1 MKKLAS
7 ALVACGAAALSAL
20 TAQSALCQ
28 VAPATAVATAAV
40 TFDVM
45 EFAVEGNTLLPQAL
59 VETILQPYMGPGR
72 SFKDM
77 DAAREAL
84 EKAYQDAGYLSV
96 VVSLPNQRVDAG
108 EVRLDVTEA
117 KVEKLSVTGAEYHLP
132 SKVRGQM
139 PSLQPGVVPY
149 FPQVQQE
156 LAAVQ
161 STDMQVTP
169 LINPGSEA
177 DAIAVDLKV
186 QDAAPVQASFEL
198 SNRQSYNTSKG
209 RVSAS
214 ASYGNLFQLGHR
226 MGFSWQYAP
235 WRPADGN
242 TLTWLYSL
250 PLSQRDDLTVSLTR
264 SHSNTPIVTGDGGN
278 TVTRGNQYS
287 LRWQHD
293 LPARNWPIRQ
303 SFYSSLDIKH
313 NDDQTTLN
321 ETVNSVKP
329 PLRYAV
335 VGLGYNL
342 NWTAKDDSQLG
353 FNTSL
358 STSNHALSGRLV
370 DCDGQQLDQFACK
383 RSGAKPD
390 FLTWRFGMEF
400 KQPFANGWRMN
411 LNAETQLASGPL
423 AAGEQYTLGGKDSVR
438 GYYDYE
444 QSGDWG
450 WTARAEVSSP
460 PLFDLSGWRS
470 LGLVFF
476 DRGFVALIDPLE
488 GQLRR
493 ANLASFGLGWRLE
506 NGKGLLLSLDVA
518 QPIFET
524 QRADNDGKYQLATHR
539 SPRLLAS
546 IRQAF

>member
-1 MKKLAS
+1 MKKLVC
-7 ALVACGAAALSAL
+7 ALVACCAAALSAPSAMSQ
-20 TAQSALCQ
+20 TASATKS
-28 VAPATAVATAAV
+28 APAAV

-96 VVSLPNQRVDAG
+96 VVSLPNQRVDTG

-117 KVEKLSVTGAEYHLP
+117 KVEKLSVKGAEYHLP
-132 SKVRGQM
+132 SKVRSQM
-139 PSLQPGVVPY
+139 PSLQPGQIPY

-161 STDMQVTP
+161 SGDMQVTP
-169 LINPGSEA
+169 LINPGNDT

-186 QDAAPVQASFEL
+186 QDTAPVQASIEL
-198 SNRQSYNTSKG
+198 NNRQSYNTSKG

-226 MGFSWQYAP
+226 IGLSWQYAP
-235 WRPADGN
+235 WRPDDGN
-242 TLTWLYSL
+242 TLSLIYSL
-250 PLSQRDDLTVSLTR
+250 PLSQRDDLTFSFTR
-264 SHSNTPIVTGDGGN
+264 SRSNTPIVTGDGGS
-278 TVTRGNQYS
+278 TVTRGNQYG
-287 LRWQHD
+287 LRWQRD
-293 LPARNWPIRQ
+293 LPARQWPVRQ
-303 SFYSSLDIKH
+303 GVFASFDYKH
-313 NDDQTTLN
+313 NDDQTNLN
-321 ETVNSVKP
+321 ETINTAKP

-342 NWTAKDDSQLG
+342 NWTGKDGSQFG
-353 FNTSL
+353 FNTSAN
-358 STSNHALSGRLV
+358 TSNHALSGRQV
-370 DCDGQQLDQFACK
+370 NCDGRTLDQFACK
-383 RSGAKPD
+383 RSGASPD
-390 FLTWRFGMEF
+390 FLAWRIGVDF
-400 KQPFANGWRMN
+400 KQPFANGWRLN
-411 LNAETQLASGPL
+411 LNAETQQASGPL
-423 AAGEQYTLGGKDSVR
+423 AAGEQYTLGGKDTVR

-460 PLFDLSGWRS
+460 PLFDLSGWKS
-470 LGLVFF
+470 LGLAFY
-476 DRGFVALIDPLE
+476 DRGFVALIDPLD

-524 QRADNDGKYQLATHR
+524 QRADNDGKYQLATRR

-546 IRQAF
+546 LRQSF